1 MQKFYPYS
9 ALSVQTSIR
18 KKIMG
23 KLGEKMFSLKSMT
36 KLEPLTVLSNGKGGG
51 GGMSGIKQCI
61 GLKEAQA

>member
-1 MQKFYPYS
+1 
-9 ALSVQTSIR
+9 
-18 KKIMG
+18 MG